1 MEANG
6 VNQKQIVEVRGYAD
20 RKLRKPLQPDDAS
33 NRRITV
39 IVRYMEEPEMVH
51 GVIKDGVLT
60 PNKTPDPVPA
70 SAPAEAQG
78 QKPSAA
84 R

>member
-1 MEANG
+1 MENNG
-6 VNQKQIVEVRGYAD
+6 VNPKQIVEVRGYAD
-20 RKLRKPLQPDDAS
+20 RKLRKPLQPEDAS

-51 GVIKDGVLT
+51 GVIKDGSLT
-60 PNKTPDPVPA
+60 PIKTPDPVPA
-70 SAPAEAQG
+70 AQR
-78 QKPSAA
+78 QKPSPA